1 MVKDIESILKE
12 QFKNLYS
19 EKIKININYTPE

>member
-1 MVKDIESILKE
+1 MVKDIESILNE
-12 QFKNLYS
+12 QFKNLHS